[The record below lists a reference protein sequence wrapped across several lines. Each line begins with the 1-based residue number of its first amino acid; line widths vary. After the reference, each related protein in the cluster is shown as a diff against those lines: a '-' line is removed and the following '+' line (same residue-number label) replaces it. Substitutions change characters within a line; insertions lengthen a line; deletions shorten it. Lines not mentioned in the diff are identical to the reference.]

1 MARFAILT
9 LAGAGH
15 LNPTGAIGQELLGR
29 GHRVTVIASES
40 ARPITD
46 RLDLPLLPYADS
58 SQSDPPLRGMRSR
71 LRSTVSKLPTMRH
84 SARMVKAAGQVLAQ
98 APALLRQFDADAVL
112 VDQHVWAGVS
122 VAEHLG
128 LPNLTVCSAMMGH
141 EEPAVPPGFTSWGY
155 STSGLA
161 RLRNRLGYAG
171 YHASFVPLIRSIN
184 RRRRDWGLPTL
195 RKPTDLLSPYSQLSQ
210 LFPEFDFPR
219 AELPAVCHYVGP
231 LARSRVADEGTFPWD
246 RLDGRKLIY
255 ASLGT
260 VSFGTASPGT
270 KANTRAYRAIAE
282 ACAGLDAQLVLTLGK
297 WNQRGPNWH
306 ELLGELPGDP
316 LVVDFAPQLSL
327 LQRADLLITHAGQ
340 NTVLEAIG
348 AGVPMVALP
357 RGADQPG
364 LAARIEHTGIGL
376 RESFHS
382 PDVNRL
388 RAKILRVLGDESFR
402 QRIDSVRQAMLA
414 AGGVRYA
421 ADVAERVLD
430 TRLPVTRD
438 ELRSSI
444 PLPSLR

>member
-1 MARFAILT
+1 MPLARFAILT

-15 LNPTGAIGQELLGR
+15 LNPTGAIGRELLGR
-29 GHRVTVIASES
+29 GHRVTVIASDS

-46 RLDLPLLPYADS
+46 RLELPLLPYADS
-58 SQSDPPLRGMRSR
+58 AQSDPPPRGMRSR
-71 LRSTVSKLPTMRH
+71 FRSLVSALPVMRQ
-84 SARMVKAAGQVLAQ
+84 SARMIKAAQQVLNQ
-98 APALLRQFDADAVL
+98 APALLRQFEADAVL
-112 VDQHVWAGVS
+112 VDQHVWAGAS

-171 YHASFVPLIRSIN
+171 YHASFIPLVRFIN
-184 RRRRDWGLPTL
+184 RRRRDWGLPPL
-195 RKPTDLLSPYSQLSQ
+195 HKPTDLLSPYSQLSQ
-210 LFPEFDFPR
+210 LVPEFDFPR
-219 AELPAVCHYVGP
+219 TELPAVCHYVGP
-231 LARSRVADEGTFPWD
+231 LARSRVADEVPFPWD

-260 VSFGTASPGT
+260 VSRGT
-270 KANTRAYRAIAE
+270 KANMRVYCAIAE

-297 WNQRGPNWH
+297 WSERSPNWR

-316 LVVDFAPQLSL
+316 LVVEFAPQLLL

-364 LAARIEHTGIGL
+364 LAARIVHTGIGL
-376 RESFHS
+376 RESFHR

-388 RAKILRVLGDESFR
+388 RGKIRRVLSEGVFR
-402 QRIDSVRQAMLA
+402 QRIAVVRQAAVA
-414 AGGVRYA
+414 AGGAVYA
-421 ADVAERVLD
+421 ADVAERVLHE
-430 TRLPVTRD
+430 RRPVTRN
-438 ELRSSI
+438 EMRNTTRL
-444 PLPSLR
+444 LEVH